1 MKKLL
6 ILAAVVLG
14 SLTANA
20 QLLWKVSGNGAKGDS
35 YLFGTHHVA
44 PLSLLDS
51 IKGVMPALEGAE
63 VMMGE
68 VDMISD
74 PAQMQ
79 QISMQYAMA
88 PADSTLS
95 KVFTPEQIA
104 QIDAVL
110 GKYTGGQ
117 LSCAMLD
124 AVKPALVS
132 TQLAMLQTMVAF
144 PGFNPAE
151 QLDQTLQNVATANG
165 KKIEGLESIES
176 QFQLLLGNAISEQA
190 KDLLEAVGKDGESIE
205 KAQQLADAY
214 MTQNLKKIEDLMF
227 NDPDTDPETMERLI
241 TNRNNAWVEILKGKV
256 TEQPVFVAVGVGHF
270 VGEKGLINQLRQA
283 GFTVEPAGK

>member
-1 MKKLL
+1 MKKIL
-6 ILAAVVLG
+6 ILAAVALA
-14 SLTANA
+14 SLSANA
-20 QLLWKVSGNGAKGDS
+20 QLLWKVSGNGAKADS

-68 VDMISD
+68 VDMVSD

-95 KVFTPEQIA
+95 KVFTAEQIA
-104 QIDAVL
+104 QIDSVL

-117 LSCAMLD
+117 LSCAMLEM
-124 AVKPALVS
+124 VKPALVS
-132 TQLAMLQTMVAF
+132 TQLAMLQTMTAF

-151 QLDQTLQNVATANG
+151 QLDQTIQNVATANG

-176 QFQLLLGNAISEQA
+176 QFQLLLGNPISEQA

-214 MTQNLKKIEDLMF
+214 MTQDLKKIEDLMF
-227 NDPDTDPETMERLI
+227 NDPDSDPETMDRLI